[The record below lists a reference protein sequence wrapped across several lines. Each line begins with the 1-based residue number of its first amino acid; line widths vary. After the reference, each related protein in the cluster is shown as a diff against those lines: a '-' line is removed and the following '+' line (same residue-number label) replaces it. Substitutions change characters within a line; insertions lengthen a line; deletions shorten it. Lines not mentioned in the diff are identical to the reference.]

1 MEHVTIDDPPR
12 MNLLGLLLAN
22 IIQRNLTDEAKL
34 KRFQSMSG
42 ALEVH
47 AGQMCVTLLFKDGGM
62 KVSRDTVDS
71 PRATVSGSMNA
82 LLGLALGGGM
92 VLPWLAG
99 RIKTRGNLFM
109 LLKLKPLLAAE

>member
-1 MEHVTIDDPPR
+1 MEHVTINDPPT

-22 IIQRNLTDEAKL
+22 IIQRNLDNEAKL

-47 AGQMCVTLLFKDGGM
+47 AGQMCVTLTFADGHM
-62 KVSRDTVDS
+62 TVSRGPADS
-71 PRATVSGSMNA
+71 PRATVSGAMDT

-92 VLPWLAG
+92 VGPWLAG

>member
-1 MEHVTIDDPPR
+1 MEHVTIDDPPS

-22 IIQRNLTDEAKL
+22 IIQRNLQDPGKL
-34 KRFQSMSG
+34 KKLQSMSG

-47 AGQMCVTLLFKDGGM
+47 AGQMCVTLLFEGGGM
-62 KVSRDTVDS
+62 KVSRQTAKK
-71 PRATVSGSMNA
+71 PRATVSGSMET
-82 LLGLALGGGM
+82 LMGLALGGGM
-92 VLPWLAG
+92 VGPWLAG